1 MNFCTFWKLKFIK
14 STKLRGQKIAKMAIL
29 DILESPKLISRKIW
43 VIEKSWN
50 FHIIILRFAIFRSRS
65 RSRSQERRYRR
76 GPSSPRASS
85 SSNSMSPIRK
95 TNRLGKVLNSKDL
108 QAMTKTNTMIVSK
121 GGKLGGK
128 YVDSRDLEDIFH
140 GRERYVKIICI
151 LQLFVYMRKN
161 FVKSAWRIISEH
173 RLHSV
178 EKCYKKR
185 SMFFLQIN
193 VFAEEVSTKLI
204 SRIFWAWSCLRY
216 FSGSK
221 TVTFPVVKP
230 LLSRFCQKCVRVN

>member
-1 MNFCTFWKLKFIK
+1 M
-14 STKLRGQKIAKMAIL
+14 
-29 DILESPKLISRKIW
+29 
-43 VIEKSWN
+43 IEKSWKN
-50 FHIIILRFAIFRSRS
+50 FHITILRFAIFRSRQ

-140 GRERYVKIICI
+140 GRERYVKLFAFCSCLFIWGKISWN
-151 LQLFVYMRKN
+151 QLGELYLSTDCTVW
-161 FVKSAWRIISEH
+161 KSAIKSGQCFSFKSTF
-173 RLHSV
+173 LL
-178 EKCYKKR
+178 KK
-185 SMFFLQIN
+185 FLQ
-193 VFAEEVSTKLI
+193 S
-204 SRIFWAWSCLRY
+204 
-216 FSGSK
+216 
-221 TVTFPVVKP
+221 
-230 LLSRFCQKCVRVN
+230 